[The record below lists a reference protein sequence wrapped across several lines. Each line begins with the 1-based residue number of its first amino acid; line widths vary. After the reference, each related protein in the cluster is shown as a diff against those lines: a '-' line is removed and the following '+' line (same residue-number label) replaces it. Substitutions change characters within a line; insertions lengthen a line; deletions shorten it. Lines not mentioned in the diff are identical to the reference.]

1 MTKGTRTAVL
11 YTRVSTTEQAEQG
24 YSLAQQVEACRT
36 WCERE
41 GYEVLEEISDRGQSG
56 ATLQRLGMDRVRD
69 LVAGGGVSVIVAQD
83 ADRITRDPIH
93 RGFLDEEFERFG
105 TRLVALDDWG
115 DDSHEGELLRYMKGW
130 VSKGERLKI
139 AERTRRGLDR
149 KVREGKVI
157 RGNKA
162 PYGFAYADD
171 GNSLVIAP
179 EMGVVRRI
187 FHMVGAEG
195 LSLGEVERQLNREGI
210 PSPTGGKWRRQSLRY
225 LVLNELY
232 RPLSAGEVAASGLV
246 TPEVVRDLDEEGV
259 YGLWTWN
266 RFQVKR
272 WRELA
277 VDGVYV
283 DRVENKERP
292 REEWTAVPVP
302 LADAGLVGKL
312 VEAARGRLAENK
324 PRQPANLGRFWQL
337 TGKISWCR
345 VCGNGFSTHTVHEP
359 RKIRYYYRCYTRYNI
374 GLDACT
380 NSRHLRAD
388 VLEELVWGAVLDVIS
403 NPDRL
408 RRQWQEHINRQL
420 RQLRGDPNKE
430 ARRLVERLQK
440 LERRRSGYLDQEAD
454 GLMSRAELR
463 TKLAAVDRQH
473 QELRQALN
481 ETQDRQQSI
490 KKLEF
495 ERDHNLHLVE
505 SLQGIT
511 YVTAS
516 PQDRHRIYKA
526 LRLRVEV
533 DKEGQVRLSGI
544 FDPDVHLHFVM
555 RDPPIDPSEP
565 LLKIPESTRV
575 EVVTRTSA
583 GPCTS

>member
-1 MTKGTRTAVL
+1 
-11 YTRVSTTEQAEQG
+11 
-24 YSLAQQVEACRT
+24 
-36 WCERE
+36 
-41 GYEVLEEISDRGQSG
+41 
-56 ATLQRLGMDRVRD
+56 MDHVRD
-69 LVAGGGVSVIVAQD
+69 LVAGGGVSVVVAQD
-83 ADRITRDPIH
+83 ADRMTRDPIH

-210 PSPTGGKWRRQSLRY
+210 PSPTGGKWRRQSVQY

-232 RPLSAGEVAASGLV
+232 RPLSAGEVASSGLV
-246 TPEVVRDLDEEGV
+246 TPEVVRTLDEEGIF
-259 YGLWTWN
+259 GLWTWN

-272 WRELA
+272 WRESA
-277 VDGVYV
+277 EDGGYV

-302 LADAGLVGKL
+302 LADTGLVGKL

-324 PRQPANLGRFWQL
+324 PRQPANLRRPWQL
-337 TGKISWCR
+337 TGKITWCG

-359 RKIRYYYRCYTRYNI
+359 GKIRFYYRCYTRYNI

-380 NSRHLRAD
+380 NSRHMRAD
-388 VLEELVWGAVLDVIS
+388 VLEELVWRAVLDVIS
-403 NPDRL
+403 DPDRL
-408 RRQWQEHINRQL
+408 RRQWQDHIDRQL
-420 RQLRGDPNKE
+420 QQLRGDPNKE
-430 ARRLVERLQK
+430 ARRLAERLQK

-454 GLMSRAELR
+454 GLMSREESR
-463 TKLAAVDRQH
+463 KKLAEVDRQRE
-473 QELRQALN
+473 QLRQALQ
-481 ETQDRQQSI
+481 ETQDRQRTI
-490 KKLEF
+490 KRLEF
-495 ERDHNLHLVE
+495 ERDHNLDLVE
-505 SLQGIT
+505 SLQGMT

-516 PQDRHRIYKA
+516 PEDRHRIYKA

-533 DKEGQVRLSGI
+533 DKEGQVRLSDI

-555 RDPPIDPSEP
+555 KDPPVDPRSRSRRYP
-565 LLKIPESTRV
+565 K
-575 EVVTRTSA
+575 
-583 GPCTS
+583 GPGWKL

>member
-1 MTKGTRTAVL
+1 
-11 YTRVSTTEQAEQG
+11 
-24 YSLAQQVEACRT
+24 
-36 WCERE
+36 
-41 GYEVLEEISDRGQSG
+41 
-56 ATLQRLGMDRVRD
+56 MDHVRD
-69 LVAGGGVSVIVAQD
+69 LVAGGGVSVVVAQD
-83 ADRITRDPIH
+83 ADRMTRDPIH

-210 PSPTGGKWRRQSLRY
+210 PSPTGGKWRRQSVRY

-232 RPLSAGEVAASGLV
+232 RPLSAGEVASSGLV
-246 TPEVVRDLDEEGV
+246 TPEVVRTLDEEGIF
-259 YGLWTWN
+259 GLWTWN

-272 WRELA
+272 WRESA
-277 VDGVYV
+277 EDGGYV

-302 LADAGLVGKL
+302 LADTGLVGKL

-324 PRQPANLGRFWQL
+324 PRQPANLRRPWQL
-337 TGKISWCR
+337 TGKITWCG

-359 RKIRYYYRCYTRYNI
+359 GKIRFYYRCYTRYNI

-380 NSRHLRAD
+380 NSRHMRAD
-388 VLEELVWGAVLDVIS
+388 VLEELVWRAVLDVIS
-403 NPDRL
+403 DPDRL
-408 RRQWQEHINRQL
+408 RRQWQDHIDRQL
-420 RQLRGDPNKE
+420 QQLRGDPNKE
-430 ARRLVERLQK
+430 ARRLAERLQK

-454 GLMSRAELR
+454 GLMSREESR
-463 TKLAAVDRQH
+463 KKLAEVDRQRE
-473 QELRQALN
+473 QLRQALQ
-481 ETQDRQQSI
+481 ETQDRQRTI
-490 KKLEF
+490 KRLEF
-495 ERDHNLHLVE
+495 ERDHNLDLVE
-505 SLQGIT
+505 SLQGMT

-516 PQDRHRIYKA
+516 PEDRHRIYKA

-533 DKEGQVRLSGI
+533 DKEGQVRLSDI

-555 RDPPIDPSEP
+555 KDPPVDPSKALP
-565 LLKIPESTRV
+565 KIPEGSRV

-583 GPCTS
+583 RPCTS